1 MKWIYRIFTLGILAA
16 ALIGPFFINKPDG
29 EPIMSFPT
37 TESLNPAKF
46 LSSDKPTATGSPSF
60 SSSSATVYKWQDAQG
75 QWHYGDQPPSDN
87 PSVST
92 LQVDTNTNIIQSLKM
107 GPDEPDQLEAVPEQ
121 ANQKLPERLTNGE
134 LSFDN
139 ALNAINDAK
148 MVREMMESRNDQLKA
163 INGEN

>member
-1 MKWIYRIFTLGILAA
+1 MKWFYRFFTMGILAA
-16 ALIGPFFINKPDG
+16 AIIGPFFIKKPDG

-37 TESLNPAKF
+37 TEDLNPTNL
-46 LSSDKPTATGSPSF
+46 LSSDKSSTSGGNAFNPTSTSIF
-60 SSSSATVYKWQDAQG
+60 KWQDEQG
-75 QWHYGDQPPSDN
+75 QWHYGDAPPENN
-87 PSVST
+87 PSVSS

>member
-37 TESLNPAKF
+37 TDNFNPAKL
-46 LSSDKPTATGSPSF
+46 LSSDKGAPAISTNSG
-60 SSSSATVYKWQDAQG
+60 SSATVYKWKDAQG

-87 PSVST
+87 PTVST
-92 LQVDTNTNIIQSLKM
+92 LQVDTNTNIIQSLKI
-107 GPDEPDQLEAVPEQ
+107 EPEAPEEPEVP
-121 ANQKLPERLTNGE
+121 ASKPKQKLPERLTDGE

-139 ALNAINDAK
+139 ALNSLNDAK
-148 MVREMMESRNDQLKA
+148 LVRDMMESRNDQLRA
-163 INGEN
+163 ITGEK

>member
-1 MKWIYRIFTLGILAA
+1 MKWIYRFFTLGILAA

-37 TESLNPAKF
+37 TENLNPTTLF
-46 LSSDKPTATGSPSF
+46 SGDKPASSAQTSF
-60 SSSSATVYKWQDAQG
+60 SPTSTTIFKWQDAQG
-75 QWHYGDQPPSDN
+75 QWHYGDDPPENN

-92 LQVDTNTNIIQSLKM
+92 LQVDTNTNIIQSLKI
-107 GPDEPDQLEAVPEQ
+107 ELEQPEILEGVPAQ
-121 ANQKLPERLTNGE
+121 ANQKLPERLTDGE

-148 MVREMMESRNDQLKA
+148 LVRDMMESRNDQLKA
-163 INGEN
+163 ISGDK

>member
-1 MKWIYRIFTLGILAA
+1 MKWIYRFFTLGILAA

-37 TESLNPAKF
+37 TDNLNPAKF
-46 LSSDKPTATGSPSF
+46 LSSDKPATSGSSFSPS
-60 SSSSATVYKWQDAQG
+60 STTIYKWQDAQG
-75 QWHYGDQPPSDN
+75 QWHYGDAPPDNN

-92 LQVDTNTNIIQSLKM
+92 LQVDTNTNIIQSLKIE
-107 GPDEPDQLEAVPEQ
+107 PDEPEQLEGVPAPAKQ
-121 ANQKLPERLTNGE
+121 TLPERLTDGE

-148 MVREMMESRNDQLKA
+148 MVRDMMESRNDQLKA
-163 INGEN
+163 LSGEK